1 MTFQKG
7 KSGNPNG
14 RAKGVP
20 TKQTSRFKEA
30 LNNLLEE
37 SSDKMI
43 EWLGEIDDP
52 KTRFDVLK
60 DFSEY
65 IHPKLARTESKIVGP
80 DDGPLQHQINVTI
93 SPEDAYKRL
102 LND

>member
-7 KSGNPNG
+7 QSGNPNG

-30 LNNLLEE
+30 LNNLLEQ
-37 SSDKMI
+37 SSDQMI
-43 EWLGEIDDP
+43 EWLGQIDDP

-65 IHPKLARTESKIVGP
+65 IHPKLARTESHVMGADGGP
-80 DDGPLQHQINVTI
+80 VQHEVKVSFVDGHSNTEGV
-93 SPEDAYKRL
+93 
-102 LND
+102 

>member
-1 MTFQKG
+1 MKFEKG

-14 RAKGVP
+14 RPAGSGNKEN
-20 TKQTSRFKEA
+20 SRFKAA

-65 IHPKLARTESKIVGP
+65 IHPKLARTEMQPLGA
-80 DDGPLQHQINVTI
+80 DGLPADQPKMVIEVVKL
-93 SPEDAYKRL
+93 
-102 LND
+102 

>member
-7 KSGNPNG
+7 QSGNPKG
-14 RAKGVP
+14 REKGVP

-80 DDGPLQHQINVTI
+80 DDGPLQHEINIPI

-102 LND
+102 LNG

>member
-1 MTFQKG
+1 M
-7 KSGNPNG
+7 
-14 RAKGVP
+14 
-20 TKQTSRFKEA
+20 
-30 LNNLLEE
+30 LEE

-65 IHPKLARTESKIVGP
+65 IHPKLARVENQPLGA
-80 DDGPLQHQINVTI
+80 DGLPADQPKMVIEVV
-93 SPEDAYKRL
+93 KV
-102 LND
+102 